1 MNENGN
7 RNGLVWISFFK
18 LVIVK
23 YHSATVFHFV
33 AVSIKSLKLKSPDS
47 FRANLKKNFTGISLL
62 KPDE

>member
-23 YHSATVFHFV
+23 YHLATVFHFV
-33 AVSIKSLKLKSPDS
+33 AVSIKLKSPDS
-47 FRANLKKNFTGISLL
+47 FRANPKKWLKEFHY
-62 KPDE
+62 